1 MMSKMSQVYIEAVN
15 LVYDAM
21 AEPGVITDNDILDYV
36 NDRLPIKVDITFV
49 EEVLDKFFNDEW
61 ATDYEL
67 SPTCH

>member
-1 MMSKMSQVYIEAVN
+1 MSKMSEIYIEAVN

-21 AEPGVITDNDILDYV
+21 GEPGVMTDNDVLNYV
-36 NDRLPIKVDITFV
+36 NDRLPIKVDLDFV

-61 ATDYEL
+61 AADYEL

>member
-1 MMSKMSQVYIEAVN
+1 MSKMSEVYIEAVN
-15 LVYDAM
+15 LIYDAM
-21 AEPGVITDNDILDYV
+21 GMPGVMTDNDVLNYV
-36 NDRLPIKVDITFV
+36 NERLPIKIEMEFV

>member
-1 MMSKMSQVYIEAVN
+1 MSKMSEVYIEAVN

-21 AEPGVITDNDILDYV
+21 GMPGVMTDADVLNYV
-36 NDRLPIKVDITFV
+36 NERLPIEVDMEFV
-49 EEVLDKFFNDEW
+49 ENVLDKFFNDEW

>member
-1 MMSKMSQVYIEAVN
+1 MSKMSEVYIEAVN
-15 LVYDAM
+15 LVHDAM
-21 AEPGVITDNDILDYV
+21 GEPGVMTDNDVLNYV
-36 NDRLPIKVDITFV
+36 NDRLPIKVDLDFV